1 MILVKQPLDP
11 NRIRRL
17 NRFVDELQAAVG
29 AQKRAV
35 VDKYRDDLDAV
46 TPHELLSLRL
56 FTDPDKASLQTVLE
70 DAGKWTNVFRRGLS
84 AFGKPASTHPLLAKE
99 EAEALAIRE
108 RLNAMKPLFGA
119 SSFESAAEGL
129 LELLQGFESAKRRL
143 LRYEY
148 VVFPKLEDKLP
159 SNKPLKVL
167 WLLHD
172 RLREVGR
179 DLEKALRDRPSD
191 TEEIRRLIGSFYL
204 EWIGLLE
211 KQSLILL
218 PVAQSELTASDWDA
232 MKRSMEEIGYAFEA
246 DPQAVR
252 SQPLRSPE
260 GVAYASATGSLSY
273 EQFDLVMATLPIDI
287 TYVDEND
294 QVRYFNET
302 GRRFFPRTAEVIG
315 RPVTRCHPEHSVHYV
330 LEILA
335 KFRNNEASKA
345 SFWIRFKERLLLI
358 TYLAVRDN
366 DGKYRG
372 VLECTQD
379 ITDLRSLQGERRLAD
394 WDR

>member
-1 MILVKQPLDP
+1 VKQTYDP

-17 NRFVDELQAAVG
+17 NRFVEELASAIG
-29 AQKRAV
+29 KDKRAV

-46 TPHELLSLRL
+46 TPFEVLSLKR
-56 FTDPDKASLQTVLE
+56 FSDSETATLQDVLE
-70 DAGKWTNVFRRGLS
+70 EAGKWTNVFHRGLTNTS
-84 AFGKPASTHPLLAKE
+84 KPTAKHPLLE
-99 EAEALAIRE
+99 SDEAEAMSIQA
-108 RLNAMKPLFGA
+108 RLDAMKPSFGLPA
-119 SSFESAAEGL
+119 FEKDAHELIAALSDFESAE
-129 LELLQGFESAKRRL
+129 RRL

-148 VVFPKLEDKLP
+148 VIFPVLEDRLP
-159 SNKPLKVL
+159 SNKPLRVL

-172 RLREVGR
+172 RLRKVRR
-179 DLEKALRDRPSD
+179 DLIEALTQHPSD
-191 TEEIRRLIGSFYL
+191 IDGIRRMIGSFYL
-204 EWIGLLE
+204 DWIGLLE
-211 KQSLILL
+211 RQTLILI

-232 MKRSMEEIGYAFEA
+232 MRRSMDEIGYAFQ
-246 DPQAVR
+246 PV
-252 SQPLRSPE
+252 SQNSTHLSTHS
-260 GVAYASATGSLSY
+260 VAAIAYETATGSLSF
-273 EQFDLVMATLPIDI
+273 EQLDLVMATLPIDI

-315 RPVTRCHPEHSVHYV
+315 RPVTRCHPEHSVHHV

-335 KFRNNEASKA
+335 KFRKNEASKA

-358 TYLAVRDN
+358 TYLAVRN
-366 DGKYRG
+366 KDGNYRG